1 MNRVVPVL
9 RTAAVSLERFDHAP
23 GETHLDPE
31 RELATGHAVNF
42 VEAGTFR
49 VRTNGAWHRLAA
61 DQIFVTR
68 PGLEFSCAHDDDQP
82 CDSCFSVGYS
92 ADAIDSLRSTG
103 LTPAPALVQPLTNRR
118 AWLRLAL
125 TSCATGDEVRAETL
139 AGELLW
145 SLTDATPSRQ
155 PLFPA
160 SRLHWYDARIGRATA
175 MIDSHYADPL
185 GLATLARE
193 AGMSMYHFARVFR
206 ELRGMPPHRYLTEV
220 RLARAT
226 ARLRQGASVTE
237 ACFATGFGSLSHFVA
252 TYRRRFGHTPS
263 RTGRV

>member
-9 RTAAVSLERFDHAP
+9 RTLAVSLERFDHAP
-23 GETHLDPE
+23 GASHRDPD

-42 VEAGTFR
+42 VDAGTFR
-49 VRTNGAWHRLAA
+49 VRTRGAWHRLVA

-82 CDSCFSVGYS
+82 CDCCFSVGYS
-92 ADAIDSLRSTG
+92 ADAIESLRGDG
-103 LTPAPALVQPLTNRR
+103 LTPATALVQPLTNRR

-125 TSCATGDEVRAETL
+125 AACTTGDEARADAL

-145 SLTDATPSRQ
+145 SLTDTTPARQ

-160 SRLHWYDARIGRATA
+160 SRLHWYDARIERATS
-175 MIDSHYADPL
+175 MIDSHYAEPL

-206 ELRGMPPHRYLTEV
+206 ELRGMPPHRYLLGV
-220 RLARAT
+220 RLARA
-226 ARLRQGASVTE
+226 AAQLRAGASVTE

-263 RTGRV
+263 RTARA